1 MKKPKSKTGTLSLN
15 KKNHTPASD
24 SSRGISSKQKIHK
37 MQINRE
43 NLDYDHAN
51 MRRHPGEGRFFF
63 DAWIQ
68 EGEYQEDHKI
78 WVVDFLEY
86 CKETNLIHSDAHISH
101 TKNYISIPVE
111 IPAFDAGRDECF
123 SGYGKPR
130 EYTFEEFFADWSC
143 AGLTEAL
150 TKFLNDS
157 RICAG

>member
-1 MKKPKSKTGTLSLN
+1 
-15 KKNHTPASD
+15 
-24 SSRGISSKQKIHK
+24 
-37 MQINRE
+37 MQINRD

-78 WVVDFLEY
+78 WVADFLEY
-86 CKETNLIHSDAHISH
+86 CKETNLIHQDAHISH
-101 TKNYISIPVE
+101 TKSYISIPVE

-123 SGYGKPR
+123 SGYGNPR
-130 EYTFEEFFADWSC
+130 ESTFEEFFADWSC
-143 AGLTEAL
+143 AGLTEAIIQ
-150 TKFLNDS
+150 FLNDS